1 MGWCGGSIHLPLNAT
16 TLFLL
21 DVNVSATGYRA
32 HHYVQVTALSD
43 RYGDDLLEENK
54 RIRRKKRLTL
64 LMSVLD
70 GVQMFKASLAFV
82 FKRQSTVKTK

>member
-1 MGWCGGSIHLPLNAT
+1 MGGNIHLPLYAT

-32 HHYVQVTALSD
+32 HHDVQVTALSD

-54 RIRRKKRLTL
+54 RIRRKK
-64 LMSVLD
+64 
-70 GVQMFKASLAFV
+70 
-82 FKRQSTVKTK
+82 KTDFTDVCAGRGADV

>member
-1 MGWCGGSIHLPLNAT
+1 MGGNIHLPLYAT

-32 HHYVQVTALSD
+32 HHDVQVTALSD
-43 RYGDDLLEENK
+43 RCGDDLLAENK
-54 RIRRKKRLTL
+54 RIRRKKKRLTL